1 MTDMNQEA
9 TILLPD
15 DTLQFNCTKAVS
27 CFNECCRDLNQFL
40 TPYDILRLKN
50 HLDLSSTQFLEKYT
64 SQHTGPET
72 GLPIITLKPRYDDHL
87 RCPFVT
93 LQGCRVYP
101 DRPSSCR
108 TYPLSRIAT
117 RSRSNGNISERY
129 MLVQEPHCH
138 GFQQT
143 KTQRIKDWIK
153 AQGLEPY
160 NQMNDRLMEIISLKN
175 RLHPK
180 ALNLAAQQLFYLALY
195 DLDNFRG
202 QIFTN
207 DLLNG
212 FITEPESLEAIRS
225 DDVALL
231 KLALKWVKAKLFS
244 QP

>member
-1 MTDMNQEA
+1 MNQEA

-15 DTLQFNCTKAVS
+15 DTLQFDCSKGVP

-50 HLDLSSTQFLEKYT
+50 HLGRSSTQFLEQYT

-87 RCPFVT
+87 KCPFVT
-93 LQGCRVYP
+93 PQGCRVYA

-108 TYPLSRIAT
+108 TYPLARIAT
-117 RSRSNGNISERY
+117 RCRDTGQISERY